1 MSVARLMQMAKAGAA
16 AEVATGWD
24 LSNASYNG
32 DPPFGKFRVFNEDL
46 VPTGVFFKPDGTKMY
61 VVGSGSDYV
70 NEYDLS
76 TAWTVSSASYLQRFS
91 INSQDGTSKDLFFKS
106 DGTKMYM
113 VGSLNDYV
121 NEYNLSTAWDIST
134 ASYSQNFSVFTE
146 EASPTGLFFKP
157 DGTEMFITGT
167 DSDEVNKY
175 DLTTAWDISTAS
187 YSQNFSVA
195 AQETTPSAVFLKP
208 DGTKMYVL
216 GRAGDDVNEYNLSTA
231 WDISTASYSQSIL
244 LNNDDGQPEGLFFK
258 SDGTK
263 MYMVGYQYHFVH
275 EYDLSTAWD
284 VSTATNIVPDTK
296 YLYVGDQENNPHA
309 ISFKS
314 DGTKMYI
321 IGVGG
326 DDVNEYNLSTAWDL
340 ASASYSQ
347 KFSVSAQDTQP
358 TGLFFKPDGTKFYI
372 AGDTGND
379 INEYSLTTAWDV
391 STASYVQNFSVAT
404 QETSPL
410 GVFFKDDGTKMYV
423 CGLITDAVN
432 EYDLSTAW
440 DISTASYLQNFT
452 VNTSPHDL
460 SFKPDGTK
468 MFVLKFSSSEVE
480 EYDLSTAWDVSTASY
495 SQVFSVINEIISPQG
510 LFVKPD
516 GTRMY
521 ITTSNGDHIIEYDL

>member
-1 MSVARLMQMAKAGAA
+1 MSVARLMQMGAA
-16 AEVATGWD
+16 GGGAEAATGWD

-32 DPPFGKFRVFNEDL
+32 DPPFGKFYLFNEEA
-46 VPTGVFFKPDGTKMY
+46 VPRGVFFKPDGTKMY
-61 VVGSGSDYV
+61 VVGANNV

-76 TAWTVSSASYLQRFS
+76 TAWTVSSASHLQTLS
-91 INSQDGTSKDLFFKS
+91 VNSQDGTPEDLFFKS

-113 VGSLNDYV
+113 IGSNNDRVY
-121 NEYNLSTAWDIST
+121 EYDLSTAWDIST
-134 ASYSQNFSVFTE
+134 ASYSQNFSVTTE
-146 EASPTGLFFKP
+146 EAAPTGLFFKP

-167 DSDEVNKY
+167 NDDEVNKY

-195 AQETTPSAVFLKP
+195 TQETVPSAVFLKP
-208 DGTKMYVL
+208 DGTKMYVI
-216 GRAGDDVNEYNLSTA
+216 GRSGDDVNEYNLSTA
-231 WDISTASYSQSIL
+231 WDISTASYSQIL
-244 LNNDDGQPEGLFFK
+244 NLRSYDGQTTGLFFK

-263 MYMVGYQYHFVH
+263 MYMVGYQYDFVH

-284 VSTATNIVPDTK
+284 VSTATSIVPDTK
-296 YLYVGDQENNPHA
+296 YLYVGDQENAPHA
-309 ISFKS
+309 ISFKP
-314 DGTKMYI
+314 DGTKMYVT
-321 IGVGG
+321 GTGSDEVE
-326 DDVNEYNLSTAWDL
+326 EYNLSTAWDL
-340 ASASYSQ
+340 ASASHLQ
-347 KFSVSAQDTQP
+347 KFRVGAQDLQP
-358 TGLFFKPDGTKFYI
+358 KGLFFKPDGTKFYTT
-372 AGDTGND
+372 GDVGNS
-379 INEYSLTTAWDV
+379 IYEYSLTTAWDV
-391 STASYVQNFSVAT
+391 STTSYTQSFSVAT

-423 CGLITDAVN
+423 CGLLSDAVN

-452 VNTSPHDL
+452 VNTSPQDL

-468 MFVLKFSSSEVE
+468 MFVLKSSTNHVE

-495 SQVFSVINEIISPQG
+495 SQNFSVNNQINAPSG

-521 ITTSNGDHIIEYDL
+521 ITTAGFDQIVEYDL